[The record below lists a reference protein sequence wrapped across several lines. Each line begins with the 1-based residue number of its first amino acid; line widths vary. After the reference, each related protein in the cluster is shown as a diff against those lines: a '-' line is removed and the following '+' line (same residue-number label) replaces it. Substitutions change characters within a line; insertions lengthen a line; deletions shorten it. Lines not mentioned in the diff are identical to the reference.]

1 MNLFQQAMYRDKIQS
16 RQDKPID
23 NTNRDIMCSIGKTGV
38 KAGSMSHGMK
48 WKNHKY
54 LYIDANGKYV
64 YPEDVAKNAKDKV
77 SSAAKDLKTKLKDKK
92 FKWDSKH
99 RKYGNLGEANANT
112 QAGKKINQ
120 LTSAHQEGTK
130 KFDSL
135 RYINTHE
142 SGNKKVKKVTYGGD
156 WVEKETVDNVL
167 ERRKKVNQQRKS
179 AHAGYERNQKIF
191 PDGGSTEK
199 LEEIKAR
206 KKKQQRG
213 SSYEPDYKSSK
224 SIKPTGSSY
233 EPGYKSSKSTKATV
247 GSDEYSKKA
256 NSKKKPS
263 VEDLSKAGAS
273 VAIAGS
279 QNKNVKKAAGK
290 ATSSYVNEKQKKR
303 DEKNSQVKYDRE
315 KHKYIFPDN
324 WTEEDK
330 SNFYREHSTR
340 LYLASE
346 AGKETESEK
355 RKRKNAK
362 RTVQAERRRKR
373 NAKIITKAFLR

>member
-23 NTNRDIMCSIGKTGV
+23 NTNRDIMCSVGKTGV

-99 RKYGNLGEANANT
+99 KYDKKLPVNAKEADQISSAHQGIRGENYWKHYRDTKDYYEPAGKSINEQKTKTSERKKREEFLKER
-112 QAGKKINQ
+112 KKINQ
-120 LTSAHQEGTK
+120 Q
-130 KFDSL
+130 F
-135 RYINTHE
+135 
-142 SGNKKVKKVTYGGD
+142 
-156 WVEKETVDNVL
+156 
-167 ERRKKVNQQRKS
+167 KS

-206 KKKQQRG
+206 KKKQKQKG

-224 SIKPTGSSY
+224 S
-233 EPGYKSSKSTKATV
+233 TKAAV
-247 GSDEYSKKA
+247 GSNEYSKKA
-256 NSKKKPS
+256 NNKKKPS

-290 ATSSYVNEKQKKR
+290 ATAAYVNEKRKKR
-303 DEKNSQVKYDRE
+303 DEKNAQVKVVRNGRGSVD
-315 KHKYIFPDN
+315 YIFPDN

-330 SNFYREHSTR
+330 RDYYRDHHMKVFK
-340 LYLASE
+340 LSE
-346 AGKETESEK
+346 SGQATESEK

-373 NAKIITKAFLR
+373 NAQKITKALLR